1 MRVSPVSLNSV
12 SRNHINKKNNY
23 SNNKLYQP
31 QFQGKMGVRI
41 GAVAGGITAIVLAVL
56 VAPVLVCAG
65 PILAVLGGYSASEA
79 EDKIKRN
86 KLKNKP

>member
-12 SRNHINKKNNY
+12 SRNRIHKRHKY
-23 SNNKLYQP
+23 SDNPLSQT

-41 GAVAGGITAIVLAVL
+41 GAVAGGITAIILAVL
-56 VAPVLVCAG
+56 VAPILACAG

-79 EDKIKRN
+79 EDKIK
-86 KLKNKP
+86 KK